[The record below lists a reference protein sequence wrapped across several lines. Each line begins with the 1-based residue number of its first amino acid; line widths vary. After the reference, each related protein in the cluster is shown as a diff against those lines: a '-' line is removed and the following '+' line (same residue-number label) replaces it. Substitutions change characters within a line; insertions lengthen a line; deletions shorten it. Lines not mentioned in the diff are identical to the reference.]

1 MTVPVGQVNRSGRPS
16 VTSHMTR
23 TRLLLAAVPVS
34 LLLAACGSSSSVGS
48 GTPSAV
54 APTSAAGSTGAP
66 AAGAA
71 TTYTVAQYTLPA
83 LTVAPGTT
91 VRVLD
96 GDDEPHT
103 VTADDRSFDTG
114 SLDKTHPGTFTAP
127 SKPGSYAIHC
137 TVHPSMHGTITVR

>member
-1 MTVPVGQVNRSGRPS
+1 
-16 VTSHMTR
+16 MTR
-23 TRLLLAAVPVS
+23 TRLLLTAVPVW
-34 LLLAACGSSSSVGS
+34 LLLAACGSSSSTGA
-48 GTPSAV
+48 GTSAAV
-54 APTSAAGSTGAP
+54 APASPAGSTRAP

-103 VTADDRSFDTG
+103 VTADDGAFDT
-114 SLDKTHPGTFTAP
+114 SSFDKTHPGTFTAP
-127 SKPGSYAIHC
+127 SKPGSYPVHC